1 MDKFTNIMSELTTIF
16 VNNANITTKIKQ
28 ANFLLNNF
36 SFYGIL
42 TTKRKPLVKPVITNC
57 NKILSLKEKKILFEE
72 MYKQLNREWQYTS
85 IEFLNLW
92 WRKNLTFND
101 LNWLLAIVSNNI
113 WWDITDYFD
122 NIFGILIFSNDNIKV
137 RNEYLFKMISDE
149 NDWIKRIAIQSQ
161 LTFKTKTDID
171 LLFKLIKPLLLTNN
185 FYLIRSI
192 GWALR
197 NARRINALKINQ
209 FIKEHDVS
217 KKIISVINEH

>member
-28 ANFLLNNF
+28 ENFLLNNF

-42 TTKRKPLVKPVITNC
+42 TIKRKPLVKPVITNC

-122 NIFGILIFSNDNIKV
+122 NILGILIFSNDNIKV

-171 LLFKLIKPLLLTNN
+171 LLFELIKPLLLTNN

-197 NARRINALKINQ
+197 NARRINASKINQ

>member
-1 MDKFTNIMSELTTIF
+1 
-16 VNNANITTKIKQ
+16 
-28 ANFLLNNF
+28 
-36 SFYGIL
+36 
-42 TTKRKPLVKPVITNC
+42 
-57 NKILSLKEKKILFEE
+57 

-85 IEFLNLW
+85 MEFLNLW
-92 WRKNLTFND
+92 LKKNLTFND
-101 LNWLLAIVSNNI
+101 LNWLLAIVRNNI

-122 NIFGILIFSNDNIKV
+122 NIFGMLIFSNDDIKV

-149 NDWIKRIAIQSQ
+149 NDWIKRMAIQSQ

-171 LLFKLIKPLLLTNN
+171 LLFGLIKPLLLTNN

-192 GWALR
+192 GLALR
-197 NARRINALKINQ
+197 NAGGINKSKINQ

>member
-28 ANFLLNNF
+28 ENFLLNNF

-42 TTKRKPLVKPVITNC
+42 TIKRKPLVKPVITNC

-85 IEFLNLW
+85 MEFLNLW

-171 LLFKLIKPLLLTNN
+171 LLFELIKPLLLTNN

-197 NARRINALKINQ
+197 NARRINASKINQ

>member
-1 MDKFTNIMSELTTIF
+1 MDKFSNVMNELTTIF
-16 VNNANITTKIKQ
+16 LNNANITTKIKQ
-28 ANFLLNNF
+28 ENFLLNNF

-42 TTKRKPLVKPVITNC
+42 TAKRKLLVKPVITNC

-72 MYKQLNREWQYTS
+72 MYKQLNREWKYTS
-85 IEFLNLW
+85 MEFLNLW
-92 WRKNLTFND
+92 WKKNLTFND
-101 LNWLLAIVSNNI
+101 LNWLLAIVRNHI

-122 NIFGILIFSNDNIKV
+122 NIFGMLIFSNDDIKV

-149 NDWIKRIAIQSQ
+149 NDWIKRIVIQSQ

-171 LLFKLIKPLLLTNN
+171 LLFELIKPLLLTNN

-197 NARRINALKINQ
+197 NAGRINASKINQ